1 MATTRQIPPLNLILA
16 FDAVARIGS
25 FSKAGDELNISTSSV
40 SHRIRELERLLGVTL
55 FERTTRSVSLTSDG
69 AHLHRAIRGPVNSLE
84 NAFAEFTPKR
94 SVIRISAL
102 PSFARFRLLPQLN
115 RFREAHPTIS
125 LEITSTTRRVN
136 VDQGDA
142 DIALRFSTLTP
153 TAYHCE
159 PLLTDEW
166 FPVAAPEYLYRL
178 GNPGLRALFRT
189 ADFLS
194 HIRQPW
200 DKWLSAAAL
209 QISPAQHSIAYS
221 DTGFMLDA
229 ALNLQGVGLIRRSL
243 VQGLLRNG
251 SLIRVSDISIPAE
264 QSYFMLA
271 SERALISPH
280 GSIVMEWIRS
290 LVKDDERYAN

>member
-1 MATTRQIPPLNLILA
+1 LILA

-40 SHRIRELERLLGVTL
+40 RHRIRELERLLGVTL

-69 AHLHRAIRGPVNSLE
+69 SHLHRAIRRPVNSLE

-142 DIALRFSTLTP
+142 DIALRF
-153 TAYHCE
+153 
-159 PLLTDEW
+159 
-166 FPVAAPEYLYRL
+166 
-178 GNPGLRALFRT
+178 
-189 ADFLS
+189 
-194 HIRQPW
+194 
-200 DKWLSAAAL
+200 
-209 QISPAQHSIAYS
+209 
-221 DTGFMLDA
+221 
-229 ALNLQGVGLIRRSL
+229 
-243 VQGLLRNG
+243 
-251 SLIRVSDISIPAE
+251 
-264 QSYFMLA
+264 
-271 SERALISPH
+271 
-280 GSIVMEWIRS
+280 
-290 LVKDDERYAN
+290 